1 MFFLLKIQ
9 PHLKTKVD
17 REPAQGRVRNS
28 VFWGSSKN
36 DNMYLSQ
43 MKVDI
48 FLSHIIHLSLTLY
61 RVAHMH
67 PLVVLLCAPTA
78 STKMITGAVVSGV
91 RTSVRGTRWGMP
103 SGLDPNNPMG
113 KMQVFIP

>member
-1 MFFLLKIQ
+1 MFYHMFFLLKIR

-43 MKVDI
+43 MKI
-48 FLSHIIHLSLTLY
+48 IYHISFPYTL
-61 RVAHMH
+61 
-67 PLVVLLCAPTA
+67 
-78 STKMITGAVVSGV
+78 
-91 RTSVRGTRWGMP
+91 
-103 SGLDPNNPMG
+103 
-113 KMQVFIP
+113 